1 MAAESLI
8 LLQVLVM
15 VLILGAGQQARD
27 VADSFGDALPEEQL
41 GAQSQV
47 LGVLDEMEVNNGPL
61 ACTQLILQHQTK
73 DQTLLT

>member
-1 MAAESLI
+1 MTTKSLI

-27 VADSFGDALPEEQL
+27 VADSFGDTLPEEQF

-47 LGVLDEMEVNNGPL
+47 LRVLDEAEVNDGPL
-61 ACTQLILQHQTK
+61 AGTQLILQHQTQ
-73 DQTLLT
+73 D